1 MAVLDM
7 FGRPIEKGDMVVR
20 LVPRCDPL
28 IVIDVKE
35 PSLLGANPQQIPM
48 GELKLSMVCGEPIP
62 NPARMPNVQFNDIMI
77 VRKGTESASVG
88 RA

>member
-7 FGRPIEKGDMVVR
+7 FGRPIEKGDLVVR
-20 LVPRCDPL
+20 LLPRCDPMV
-28 IVIDVKE
+28 VIDVKE
-35 PSLLGANPQQIPM
+35 PSILGTNPQQVPM

-62 NPARMPNVQFNDIMI
+62 NPMRMPNVQFNDIMI
-77 VRKGTESASVG
+77 VRKGTEGTPSG